1 MPRPRKMLFATL
13 AVGAIAILA
22 TAATAFASLGPNVT
36 VTGTLKAGTVM
47 TFKGDI
53 DSIPI
58 TVSCTSFSGTGKTG
72 SSPSTSFTLPSP
84 PTISGCTDSLGGT
97 DTINTNQTNGSWV
110 LSAKG
115 KKMTLTIPKAGA
127 TFTSSV
133 ESGCV
138 ITAAPNGAVGVKG
151 KYNNNNTDTV
161 KNAKVATSGSGC
173 TSTSAST
180 SATVVFSPAPGKPP
194 WG

>member
-1 MPRPRKMLFATL
+1 MPRPRKMLLATL

-58 TVSCTSFSGTGKTG
+58 TVSCTNFSGTGKTG
-72 SSPSTSFTLPSP
+72 SSPSTSFTLPNP

-151 KYNNNNTDTV
+151 KYNNKDTDTV
-161 KNAKVATSGSGC
+161 KNAKIATSGSGC